1 MSKNFLL
8 SVSLLL
14 PVIISG
20 SIFNPV
26 KANYSRS
33 DFGQGA
39 AAFACFLLWEGY
51 SKYEVENLI
60 SEFAY
65 NIEQSG
71 FSEREM
77 NQMASGY
84 REQVR
89 LTRNCNLRM
98 RY

>member
-1 MSKNFLL
+1 MSRNFLVSLFLL
-8 SVSLLL
+8 S
-14 PVIISG
+14 PIIFS
-20 SIFNPV
+20 SSFFNPV

-51 SKYEVENLI
+51 SKYEVENLL

-77 NQMASGY
+77 NQMAYGY
-84 REQVR
+84 RFQIQR
-89 LTRNCNLRM
+89 TNNCNLRM

>member
-8 SVSLLL
+8 SFFLLL

-20 SIFNPV
+20 SIFNPA

-65 NIEQSG
+65 NIEESG

-77 NQMASGY
+77 NQMAYGY
-84 REQVR
+84 RFQIQR
-89 LTRNCNLRM
+89 TNNCNLRM

>member
-8 SVSLLL
+8 SFFLLL

-20 SIFNPV
+20 SILYPV
-26 KANYSRS
+26 KAKYSRS

-51 SKYEVENLI
+51 SKYEVESLI
-60 SEFAY
+60 SRFVKK
-65 NIEQSG
+65 IENSN
-71 FSEREM
+71 FSEQAM
-77 NQMASGY
+77 NRMARGY
-84 REQVR
+84 RNQIKA
-89 LTRNCNLRM
+89 TSNCDLRM

>member
-8 SVSLLL
+8 SFFLLL
-14 PVIISG
+14 PVIING

-26 KANYSRS
+26 KAQYSRS

-51 SKYEVENLI
+51 SQSEVEKLI

-65 NIEQSG
+65 DIEQSG

-77 NQMASGY
+77 DQMAYGY
-84 REQVR
+84 RFQISR
-89 LTRNCNLRM
+89 TSNCNLRM